1 LVLTRNLEQV
11 ARAAAEGGRACDRDA
26 ALLSVIAATSA
37 DASAVAGRAG
47 SARARSRE
55 AVFQRELDDAIVT
68 LTDCLEVRV
77 AAREARTAL
86 VARDDATFCG
96 RSRNASRCVGRAR
109 WWRSIAAR
117 DHAARAL
124 RPATSIFSPQVTDDA
139 TRVVHGHGVV
149 ARARIAEGTQ
159 LWDPLAS
166 WRTCARLFHARR
178 ASLRALRSAAGDDG
192 GDDGGA
198 AELDVGGGCF
208 RTTNTGGFFSLR
220 DPDDPPLEVR
230 NDVSHKDWFP

>member
-1 LVLTRNLEQV
+1 MAN
-11 ARAAAEGGRACDRDA
+11 GGRAWCDA
-26 ALLSVIAATSA
+26 ALSSVVAATAAAAPPTARRTTS
-37 DASAVAGRAG
+37 G
-47 SARARSRE
+47 ARARSRE

-220 DPDDPPLEVR
+220 DPDDPLLEVR